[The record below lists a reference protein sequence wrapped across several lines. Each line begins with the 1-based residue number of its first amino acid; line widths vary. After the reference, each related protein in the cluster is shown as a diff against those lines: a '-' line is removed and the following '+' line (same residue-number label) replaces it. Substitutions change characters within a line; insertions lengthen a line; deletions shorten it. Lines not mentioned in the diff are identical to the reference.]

1 VGHLGT
7 TTRSKRL
14 RRDVSQTPE
23 DSIIVSSGKLSKE
36 ETDHQP
42 AENNTH
48 STDLASLDAS
58 WRQPAEHIM
67 GIRPKHETII
77 MKEGMSNT
85 DSVETEEPS
94 IELSNNRGD
103 PQSNE
108 PSHEVSS
115 DSSSLSSFSR
125 SPSVRAEEG
134 RTINAAIRDTAETSP
149 FSSKYAGSLDTEDQA
164 ETGDATPVSGL
175 MLNSRENQSFCLSSD
190 GLNTGSSGGYDQQQP
205 SNLLPN
211 QSARHKL
218 PDTRQNHGGAD
229 SITEEIHQESHER
242 GPHEVEPA
250 TQSVI
255 NIGETPQP
263 EPQYSKAQQEPPL
276 WRASDGSAPLP
287 LTQQPLVESTAWGS
301 GDRHWHSPPQPSQ
314 LKPVRNT
321 AAGRSQTGSITP
333 TNPNRGNNSPASH
346 PRPSQPAAFYTFAPS
361 HSSEFRPAKRRGR
374 NPSMNRAGLAYDEE
388 SRLSGSFPETSTTPT
403 DSPAPGSATL
413 HQKPTPAETSANH
426 NTSPIRQSIALPH
439 ISSFDRPPG
448 PSASRASETH
458 GHDSFSRPSNP
469 PPRRLSPRDQKIY
482 RPPAV
487 MFTID
492 NRAESQLLTNE
503 VQSLIETF
511 TQHAKVIA
519 PTRDVSQSVEMQP
532 IGVIMWQSLPS
543 FYKWYSE
550 FVGPYEHG
558 PLRFELKD
566 VDWQSERSFVVP
578 PDKANY
584 YRTLKQYI
592 WDLFWTASN
601 MKGGPTL
608 FRVVI
613 SAFPMPPEA
622 ITPGNSHPSAWNA
635 VNTNAPD
642 TPSALPN
649 FLRLEN
655 IIVSTDSRPG
665 APTSNQHPVLS
676 RPPHL
681 LPAASPQNMTTAPS
695 AHHPKDMQSIMVQ
708 PSGPPSR
715 PLDDV
720 VPRRSEEA
728 KRRKSGTGTLGLGS
742 SHDLAVP
749 TNNTRTDR
757 DIRGLIETAQAI
769 ARHPLSFLTCSDI
782 LPRFLAAMML
792 SSSRANQASTID
804 SHTKWAQ
811 RSVEQ

>member
-23 DSIIVSSGKLSKE
+23 DATEDCIIVSSGKLTKE

-42 AENNTH
+42 AESNTH

-58 WRQPAEHIM
+58 WRQPAEQIV

-94 IELSNNRGD
+94 FEVRDNRSG
-103 PQSNE
+103 PQSHG
-108 PSHEVSS
+108 PSLEASS
-115 DSSSLSSFSR
+115 DSSSLSSISR

-149 FSSKYAGSLDTEDQA
+149 FSSKYAGSLDTEDHA
-164 ETGDATPVSGL
+164 ETGDATPASSL
-175 MLNSRENQSFCLSSD
+175 MLNSRENQLIGLSLD
-190 GLNTGSSGGYDQQQP
+190 DMNTDSSGGYGQPQP
-205 SNLLPN
+205 SISSPN

-218 PDTRQNHGGAD
+218 PDNRQNHG
-229 SITEEIHQESHER
+229 ITDDITDEIHQGSHER

-255 NIGETPQP
+255 NIGETPQS
-263 EPQYSKAQQEPPL
+263 ESHYSKAQQEPPL
-276 WRASDGSAPLP
+276 SRASDGSAPLP
-287 LTQQPLVESTAWGS
+287 PTQQPLAESTAWGS
-301 GDRHWHSPPQPSQ
+301 GDRHWHSPPQPPQ
-314 LKPVRNT
+314 LEPVRNT
-321 AAGRSQTGSITP
+321 NAGRNQTSSITP
-333 TNPNRGNNSPASH
+333 MNPNRDNNSPTSH
-346 PRPSQPAAFYTFAPS
+346 PRRSQPAAFYTFAPS

-374 NPSMNRAGLAYDEE
+374 KPSINRAEPAYGEE
-388 SRLSGSFPETSTTPT
+388 SRLSGSFPETSTNPK
-403 DSPAPGSATL
+403 DSPTPGSATL
-413 HQKPTPAETSANH
+413 HRQPTPAETSPNR
-426 NTSPIRQSIALPH
+426 NTNPIRQSIALPN

-448 PSASRASETH
+448 PSTSRASETH
-458 GHDSFSRPSNP
+458 GHDSFSRLSNL
-469 PPRRLSPRDQKIY
+469 PPRRLSPRDQEIY

-487 MFTID
+487 MFTLD
-492 NRAESQLLTNE
+492 NRAESQLLANE

-519 PTRDVSQSVEMQP
+519 PTRDASLAVELQP
-532 IGVIMWQSLPS
+532 IGVIMWQALPS

-566 VDWQSERSFVVP
+566 VDWQSEKSFVVP

-601 MKGGPTL
+601 LKGGPTL

-613 SAFPMPPEA
+613 SPFPMPPDA
-622 ITPGNSHPSAWNA
+622 IASGNSHLSGWNA

-655 IIVSTDSRPG
+655 IMVSPDSRPG

-695 AHHPKDMQSIMVQ
+695 AHHPKDMQSLMAQ

-742 SHDLAVP
+742 SHDLGVP

-757 DIRGLIETAQAI
+757 DTRGLIEAAQAM
-769 ARHPLSFLTCSDI
+769 ARYLPLISD
-782 LPRFLAAMML
+782 LF
-792 SSSRANQASTID
+792 
-804 SHTKWAQ
+804 
-811 RSVEQ
+811 

>member
-1 VGHLGT
+1 M
-7 TTRSKRL
+7 
-14 RRDVSQTPE
+14 PE
-23 DSIIVSSGKLSKE
+23 DTTEDCITASSGRLSKE
-36 ETDHQP
+36 KTDHQA

-48 STDLASLDAS
+48 STCLASLDVS
-58 WRQPAEHIM
+58 WRQPAEQIV
-67 GIRPKHETII
+67 GIRPKNETII

-103 PQSNE
+103 PQSDE
-108 PSHEVSS
+108 PSLEVLSV
-115 DSSSLSSFSR
+115 SSSLSSFSR

-164 ETGDATPVSGL
+164 ETGDVAPVSGL
-175 MLNSRENQSFCLSSD
+175 MLNSRDNQSIGLSSD
-190 GLNTGSSGGYDQQQP
+190 GLNKGSSGGYGKQQP
-205 SNLLPN
+205 SNSSPN

-218 PDTRQNHGGAD
+218 PDTRQNHGRTG

-242 GPHEVEPA
+242 VPDEVEPA

-263 EPQYSKAQQEPPL
+263 ESQYPKAQQEPPL
-276 WRASDGSAPLP
+276 SRASDGSAPLP
-287 LTQQPLVESTAWGS
+287 PTQQPLVGITAWGS
-301 GDRHWHSPPQPSQ
+301 GDRHWRSPPQPSQ
-314 LKPVRNT
+314 PKPVRNT
-321 AAGRSQTGSITP
+321 ATGRIQTSSITP
-333 TNPNRGNNSPASH
+333 TNPNRGNNSPTSN
-346 PRPSQPAAFYTFAPS
+346 PRPSHPAAFYTFAPG

-374 NPSMNRAGLAYDEE
+374 KPSMNRAGPVDGEE

-403 DSPAPGSATL
+403 DSPAPGSATF
-413 HQKPTPAETSANH
+413 HQQPTPTEASANH
-426 NTSPIRQSIALPH
+426 DTSQVRQSMALPH
-439 ISSFDRPPG
+439 ISSFDRPSG
-448 PSASRASETH
+448 PSASRKSETH
-458 GHDSFSRPSNP
+458 GHHSFSRPSNP
-469 PPRRLSPRDQKIY
+469 PPRRLSPRDQEVY
-482 RPPAV
+482 HPPAV

-511 TQHAKVIA
+511 TQNAKVIA
-519 PTRDVSQSVEMQP
+519 PTRDASQSVEMQP
-532 IGVIMWQSLPS
+532 IGIIMWQALPS

-592 WDLFWTASN
+592 WDLFWTALN
-601 MKGGPTL
+601 MKGGPAL

-613 SAFPMPPEA
+613 SPFPMPPEA
-622 ITPGNSHPSAWNA
+622 ISPGNPHPSEWNA
-635 VNTNAPD
+635 VNTNAPG
-642 TPSALPN
+642 TPSTLPN

-655 IIVSTDSRPG
+655 IMVSPDSRPG
-665 APTSNQHPVLS
+665 APIFSQHPVLS
-676 RPPHL
+676 RPPQL

-715 PLDDV
+715 PLDNAI
-720 VPRRSEEA
+720 PKRSEEA

-742 SHDLAVP
+742 SYDLAIP
-749 TNNTRTDR
+749 TNNTRTDQ
-757 DIRGLIETAQAI
+757 DIRGLIETAQAM
-769 ARHPLSFLTCSDI
+769 ARHPLLYSD
-782 LPRFLAAMML
+782 LF
-792 SSSRANQASTID
+792 
-804 SHTKWAQ
+804 
-811 RSVEQ
+811 

>member
-1 VGHLGT
+1 VNC
-7 TTRSKRL
+7 
-14 RRDVSQTPE
+14 
-23 DSIIVSSGKLSKE
+23 IIVSSGKLSKE
-36 ETDHQP
+36 ETDHQA

-48 STDLASLDAS
+48 STGLASLDTS
-58 WRQPAEHIM
+58 WRQPAEQIV
-67 GIRPKHETII
+67 GSRPENETII

-85 DSVETEEPS
+85 DSVEIEEPS

-108 PSHEVSS
+108 ASLEVSS

-149 FSSKYAGSLDTEDQA
+149 FSSKYAESLDTEDQA

-175 MLNSRENQSFCLSSD
+175 MLNPRDNQSIGLSSD
-190 GLNTGSSGGYDQQQP
+190 GLNTGSSGGYGQQQP
-205 SNLLPN
+205 SKSSPN

-218 PDTRQNHGGAD
+218 PDTRQNHGRTD
-229 SITEEIHQESHER
+229 SITEETHQESHER
-242 GPHEVEPA
+242 VPDEVEPPM
-250 TQSVI
+250 QSVI

-263 EPQYSKAQQEPPL
+263 ESQYPKVQQEPPL
-276 WRASDGSAPLP
+276 SRASDGSAPLRP
-287 LTQQPLVESTAWGS
+287 TQQPLVEITAWWS

-314 LKPVRNT
+314 PKPVRNT
-321 AAGRSQTGSITP
+321 AGGRSQTSSISP
-333 TNPNRGNNSPASH
+333 TNPNRGNNSLTSN
-346 PRPSQPAAFYTFAPS
+346 PRPSQPEAFYTFAPG

-374 NPSMNRAGLAYDEE
+374 KPSMNGAGPVYGEE
-388 SRLSGSFPETSTTPT
+388 SRLSGPFPETSTTPT
-403 DSPAPGSATL
+403 DSPASGSATFH
-413 HQKPTPAETSANH
+413 HQPTPAEASANH
-426 NTSPIRQSIALPH
+426 DTSQVRQSIVLPH

-448 PSASRASETH
+448 PSASRTSETH
-458 GHDSFSRPSNP
+458 GHSSFSRPSNP
-469 PPRRLSPRDQKIY
+469 SPRRLSPRDQEIY

-487 MFTID
+487 IFTID

-511 TQHAKVIA
+511 TQNAKVIA
-519 PTRDVSQSVEMQP
+519 PTRDALQSVEMQP
-532 IGVIMWQSLPS
+532 IGVIMWQALPS

-601 MKGGPTL
+601 MKGGLPL

-613 SAFPMPPEA
+613 RPFPMPPEA
-622 ITPGNSHPSAWNA
+622 ISPGNSHPSGWNA
-635 VNTNAPD
+635 VNTNAPGP
-642 TPSALPN
+642 PSTLPN

-655 IIVSTDSRPG
+655 IMVSPNSRPG
-665 APTSNQHPVLS
+665 APTSSQHPVLS
-676 RPPHL
+676 RPPNL
-681 LPAASPQNMTTAPS
+681 LPAASPQNMMTAPS

-715 PLDDV
+715 PLDDAI
-720 VPRRSEEA
+720 PKRSEEA
-728 KRRKSGTGTLGLGS
+728 KCRKSGTGTLGLGS
-742 SHDLAVP
+742 SHDLAIP

-757 DIRGLIETAQAI
+757 DIRGLIETAQAM
-769 ARHPLSFLTCSDI
+769 ARHPLLYSGLF
-782 LPRFLAAMML
+782 
-792 SSSRANQASTID
+792 
-804 SHTKWAQ
+804 
-811 RSVEQ
+811 